1 MTDASVA
8 GFPDGLTPCEAATT
22 LRLMRIARML
32 VPSLI
37 AVGCLITAE
46 REAHA
51 GPVSF
56 GIGPIGAFG
65 GNFLDKPDE
74 KKYPVGGQRVD
85 LPPSYPGFGG
95 TTSGF
100 GLALDLRFI
109 SFVGL
114 EVDVIK
120 MSNKGTADID
130 ITAGGIKKTYELEI
144 GHDAWHIPVLVK
156 GVLPTPLVSPF
167 VVAGLEFVR
176 TSNATASVSENAFSV
191 GARTDNYTFFTG
203 GFGFEFKLPIPL
215 PAIDSLRIPVSF
227 RGSYFNPGGNIEDR
241 AEYTTSGNT
250 VTKVTYDTRWK
261 FQALA
266 TLSIQAY
273 F

>member
-1 MTDASVA
+1 
-8 GFPDGLTPCEAATT
+8 
-22 LRLMRIARML
+22 MRIARML

-74 KKYPVGGQRVD
+74 KKYPINGQRVEVS
-85 LPPSYPGFGG
+85 PSYPGFGG

-250 VTKVTYDTRWK
+250 VTKVTYDTRWR